1 MMFTFILFILTL
13 YTPYKSWASKI
24 VNGSTN
30 GVKAPDLAKKPFV
43 IIQWQQFYL
52 NINMDS

>member
-43 IIQWQQFYL
+43 IIQRQQFYL